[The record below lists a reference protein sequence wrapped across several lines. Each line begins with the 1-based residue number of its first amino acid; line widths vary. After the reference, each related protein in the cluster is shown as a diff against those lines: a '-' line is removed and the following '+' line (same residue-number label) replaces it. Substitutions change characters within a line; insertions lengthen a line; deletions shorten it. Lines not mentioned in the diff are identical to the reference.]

1 MRRRGKKERSEGR
14 KEERKGSKGR
24 ETKEEKVKGLER
36 GKGDRTTR
44 QLRANLFLSFLCT
57 V

>member
-1 MRRRGKKERSEGR
+1 MRKRGKKERSEGR
-14 KEERKGSKGR
+14 KGNKGR
-24 ETKEEKVKGLER
+24 ETKEEEVKGLER